1 MGFGWGACFLGGF
14 RAVSALAS
22 PTRRGELLAALYV
35 VAYLAMSVPS
45 VVAGFASASL
55 GLRTTAIVFF
65 AAVGGLALAGLAALL
80 GDNVVAG

>member
-1 MGFGWGACFLGGF
+1 
-14 RAVSALAS
+14 
-22 PTRRGELLAALYV
+22 

-65 AAVGGLALAGLAALL
+65 VAVGALALAGLVALPVVRAPRREAVPVNDAPV
-80 GDNVVAG
+80 GIGPAPCGMPCHVTCGVRVAGEAA